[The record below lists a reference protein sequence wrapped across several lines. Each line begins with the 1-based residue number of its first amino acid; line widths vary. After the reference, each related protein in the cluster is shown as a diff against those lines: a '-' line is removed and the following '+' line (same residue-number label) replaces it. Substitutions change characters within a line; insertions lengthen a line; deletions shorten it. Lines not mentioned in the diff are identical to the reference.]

1 MREYQMNLMKVIKR
15 KIHKILVKITD
26 WYWEE

>member
-1 MREYQMNLMKVIKR
+1 MREYQMNLMKVIKG
-15 KIHKILVKITD
+15 KICKMLVKITD